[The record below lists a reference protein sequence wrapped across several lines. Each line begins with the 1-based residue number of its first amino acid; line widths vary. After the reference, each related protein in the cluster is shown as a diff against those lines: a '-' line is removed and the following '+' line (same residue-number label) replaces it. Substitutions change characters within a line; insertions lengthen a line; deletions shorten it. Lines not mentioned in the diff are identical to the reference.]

1 MRSLPRA
8 VWPGVAALAVLSA
21 CGGSDPK
28 QQLEK
33 LDSAAATTALTTQAL
48 QARHVS
54 RRYARVTLGLL
65 RDDVTKYALDAKA
78 AREVRAR
85 ADCVRRLIDLAL
97 PATEPR

>member
-33 LDSAAATTALTTQAL
+33 IDSAAATTALTTQAL

-78 AREVRAR
+78 APVRAR
-85 ADCVRRLIDLAL
+85 ADSVRRLIDLAL